1 MVLSNDPPFLF
12 IHVPK
17 TAGSSIEE
25 SLFHYQSFDY
35 SRVTHGISLQFK
47 NYLND
52 DYFFSLFKFGFV
64 RNPWDLQVSCWRYY
78 IRNWSVNMTFQEYL
92 DWKFFG
98 SITDMLDRVPKE
110 ENIQP
115 ETLLS
120 NAFYIH
126 RTPQTY
132 YFIDEVGNYLVDYIG
147 SFENIKTHYDNIC
160 QKLSILDNFLPFTNS
175 SLIDDETRDYKKYYD
190 DRTKELIRSRFAMDI
205 MLYGYK
211 FDVAVP
217 DETKM
222 GEIQSDKKN
231 LSNRGYKIPTDFYF
245 SLYDVT
251 YGMGGIRNVY
261 EHEPEELIE
270 RRKKEFDNDL
280 ANRRKISLERNTN
293 SINERILELEEFVVE
308 NDVSST
314 ILEKTKREIQS
325 LQERR
330 LVYKLEIKKLKQFE
344 EMINR
349 ELFE

>member
-25 SLFHYQSFDY
+25 SLFHYQSFEY

-52 DYFFSLFKFGFV
+52 DFFLSLFKFGFV

-78 IRNWSVNMTFQEYL
+78 IRNWGVDMTFQEYI

-98 SITDMLDRVPKE
+98 SIADMLDRVPRS

-132 YFIDEVGNYLVDYIG
+132 YFIDEVGNFLVDYIG
-147 SFENIKTHYDNIC
+147 SFENLKHHYDTIC
-160 QKLSILDNFLPFTNS
+160 EKLSIVDNFLPFTNS
-175 SLIDDETRDYKKYYD
+175 SLVDNETRSFRHYYN

-205 MLYGYK
+205 MLYNYK
-211 FDVAVP
+211 FDVSAP
-217 DETKM
+217 DETKL
-222 GEIQSDKKN
+222 GLITPDKKN
-231 LSNRGYKIPTDFYF
+231 LSDRGYKIPTDFYF

-251 YGMGGIRNVY
+251 YGMGGIKNVY

-280 ANRRKISLERNTN
+280 ANRRKISLESNIN
-293 SINERILELEEFVVE
+293 SINDRIMELEEFIVE
-308 NDVSST
+308 NDVSSL
-314 ILEKTKREIQS
+314 IMDKTKLEIQS

-330 LVYKLEIKKLKQFE
+330 LVYKLEIKKLKQLE
-344 EMINR
+344 EKLCK
-349 ELFE
+349 ELSN